1 MWAFFYLFQSSLAKV
16 SLRRR
21 LVAAPKSVS
30 ARPARRLLPP
40 FTQIETDKKLRFYR
54 CLMQKSCAAIE
65 AVRPLLMQRETPYG
79 GLFLRNGANDREG
92 IVSGTDIE
100 VTDPSV

>member
-1 MWAFFYLFQSSLAKV
+1 
-16 SLRRR
+16 
-21 LVAAPKSVS
+21 
-30 ARPARRLLPP
+30 
-40 FTQIETDKKLRFYR
+40 
-54 CLMQKSCAAIE
+54 MQKSCAAIE